1 MRSIVLLSGGLDS
14 VVCLKRAVDETEV
27 ELALT
32 FDYGQPAAEREA
44 EASGKVCARLGV
56 RQRTIQLQWLVELL
70 PEGLKE
76 ERPGPEL
83 GDKQAEAEAAKAVWV
98 PNRNGVFVNVAAAF
112 AEALGCE
119 QIVAG
124 FNAEEGASFPDNS
137 EEYIDAANA
146 ALEVSTLSKP
156 RLVSYTAGMNKR
168 EILRLGREIGA
179 PLEHVWSCYY
189 GGEEMCGECLS
200 CRRLVRA
207 LCEEYGEGPGGL
219 ATRLKR

>member
-1 MRSIVLLSGGLDS
+1 MLSGGLDS
-14 VVCLKRAVDETEV
+14 VVCLKRAADETEV

-32 FDYGQPAAEREA
+32 FDYGQPAAERES
-44 EASGKVCARLGV
+44 EASKKICARLGV
-56 RQRTIQLQWLVELL
+56 RQRTIELGWLVEML
-70 PEGLKE
+70 PGGLKE
-76 ERPGPEL
+76 EGPGPEL
-83 GDKQAEAEAAKAVWV
+83 GDEQAEAEAVKAVWV
-98 PNRNGVFVNVAAAF
+98 PNRNGIFVNIAGAF

-137 EEYIDAANA
+137 EEYIEAANA
-146 ALEVSTLSKP
+146 ALKLSTLTKP

-189 GGEEMCGECLS
+189 GDKEMCGECLS
-200 CRRLVRA
+200 CLRLLRA
-207 LCEEYGEGPGGL
+207 LCEEYGEGLGGL
-219 ATRLKR
+219 ASRLKK